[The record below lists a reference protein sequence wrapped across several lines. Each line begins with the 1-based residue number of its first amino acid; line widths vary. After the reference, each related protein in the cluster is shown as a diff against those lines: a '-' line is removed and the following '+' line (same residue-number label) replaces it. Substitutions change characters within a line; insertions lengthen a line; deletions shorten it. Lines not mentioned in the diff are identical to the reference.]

1 MKTLKSISLFS
12 SITLSLSMFVTLH
25 SHAGLIE
32 SGFEAS
38 YEVSH
43 NSFYLGDSVRNL
55 VKQDNQTWIYRSD
68 TSPKGIAKAFVS
80 DVIEEISTIN
90 RNVGQFYPVEYK
102 YRQHGGKKLTEFTL
116 NYDWA
121 ANKLTN
127 TYNKQTYEL
136 KPDTH
141 DLLSFQ
147 IQLMHDLQAGKN
159 KVSYVIADKKRVDT
173 YNLKADKKESIETP
187 MKTFS
192 AIKLVSNKIRNKM
205 QFIIWCA
212 PELGYLPVKVMK
224 IEEDGDK
231 SIVVLKSI
239 KIN

>member
-1 MKTLKSISLFS
+1 MKTFKSALLFS
-12 SITLSLSMFVTLH
+12 SIALGLSMFFTTYG
-25 SHAGLIE
+25 HAGLLE

-55 VKQDNQTWIYRSD
+55 KKQDNQTWIYRSD

-80 DVIEEISTIN
+80 DVIEEISMIN

-102 YRQHGGKKLTEFTL
+102 YRQHGGKKQTEFTL
-116 NYDWA
+116 NFDWT

-147 IQLMHDLQAGKN
+147 IQLMHDLQAGKS

-173 YNLKADKKESIETP
+173 YNLKSDKKDSVETP
-187 MKTFS
+187 MKTFN
-192 AIKLVSNKIRNKM
+192 AIKLVSNKIRDKM

-231 SIVVLKSI
+231 SIMVLKSI
-239 KIN
+239 KLN

>member
-1 MKTLKSISLFS
+1 MKTLKNATLFS
-12 SITLSLSMFVTLH
+12 SIAISLSMFFTTH
-25 SHAGLIE
+25 GHAGLIE

-43 NSFYLGDSVRNL
+43 NNFYLGDSVRIL
-55 VKQDNQTWIYRSD
+55 KKQDNQTWIYRSD

-80 DVIEEISTIN
+80 DIIEEISTIT
-90 RNVGQFYPVEYK
+90 RNVGQLYPVEYK

-116 NYDWA
+116 NFDWT
-121 ANKLTN
+121 ANTLTN

-147 IQLMHDLQAGKN
+147 IQLMQDLQAGKN

-173 YNLKADKKESIETP
+173 YNLKADKKDSVETP
-187 MKTFS
+187 MKTFN
-192 AIKLVSNKIRNKM
+192 ALKLISNKIRDKM

-224 IEEDGDK
+224 IEEDGDE
-231 SIVVLKSI
+231 SVMVLKSI
-239 KIN
+239 KVN